1 MQNGMGHVARIMMK
15 KGRADSTCTGTFISR
30 RVVLTAAHCF
40 DTRVGDEMVPAAPA
54 CKTEFAG
61 TCIQVGPEFPANTIT
76 VGAWHALH
84 YVGTGDTPTAVS
96 ASNTPFCTALL
107 SLVVLP
113 AECSCNPDGNGG
125 SDVTC
130 GKSFT
135 IMERTFEVGLIAHM
149 GICDDADPRVSL
161 IAYVKHGHL
170 FYRPRDRGVRV
181 WR

>member
-1 MQNGMGHVARIMMK
+1 MK

-40 DTRVGDEMVPAAPA
+40 DTRVGGEMVPAAPA

-113 AECSCNPDGNGG
+113 AECSCNPDGNASRGAAAAP
-125 SDVTC
+125 
-130 GKSFT
+130 
-135 IMERTFEVGLIAHM
+135 R
-149 GICDDADPRVSL
+149 DADGD
-161 IAYVKHGHL
+161 A
-170 FYRPRDRGVRV
+170 RGG
-181 WR
+181 